1 MALSV
6 HGTKDKKGKVYMKRR
21 IATLL
26 LTLILAISVTACGG
40 DTSETDD
47 SIDAKETDENNLSE
61 QDISDSV
68 EYEEIISIT
77 PEYEDGSVEKDI
89 QNYAANIIMG
99 NYIETVIDS
108 ISINENLG
116 TEEDGDYIILARLT
130 WNAKN
135 SGTLSKE
142 MLEMYSSDFAARI
155 GKDQLA
161 INEVAIFWT
170 VPYLNDANA
179 KWAYERK
186 DEGMYLSDNMMDT
199 AFSDDSLFR

>member
-1 MALSV
+1 
-6 HGTKDKKGKVYMKRR
+6 MKRR

>member
-1 MALSV
+1 
-6 HGTKDKKGKVYMKRR
+6 MKRR

-40 DTSETDD
+40 NTSETDD
-47 SIDAKETDENNLSE
+47 SIDSKEMDENNLSE

-89 QNYAANIIMG
+89 QNYAANIIME

-186 DEGMYLSDNMMDT
+186 GEGMYLSDNMMDT
-199 AFSDDSLFR
+199 AFSDDSFFR